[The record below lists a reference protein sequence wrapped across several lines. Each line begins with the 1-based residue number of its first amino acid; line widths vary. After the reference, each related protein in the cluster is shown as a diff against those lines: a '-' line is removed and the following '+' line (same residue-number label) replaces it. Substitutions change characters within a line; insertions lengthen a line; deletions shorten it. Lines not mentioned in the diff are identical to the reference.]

1 MMESTFGIPLSD
13 NKVSVN
19 ADLTGKQKRYIQIR
33 MEQLEKK
40 EKNVTMT
47 MIRCGSLV
55 AFKN

>member
-19 ADLTGKQKRYIQIR
+19 ADLTGKQNVTFKYEWNNLQ
-33 MEQLEKK
+33 KK